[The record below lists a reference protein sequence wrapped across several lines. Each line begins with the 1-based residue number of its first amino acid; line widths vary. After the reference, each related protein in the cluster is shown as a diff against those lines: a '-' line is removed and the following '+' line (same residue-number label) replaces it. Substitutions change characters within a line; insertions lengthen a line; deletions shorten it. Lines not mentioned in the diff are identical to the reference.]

1 MISIISRNLS
11 ILFLIF
17 IFSFS
22 NLNSKISSTIVVKV
36 GNSLVT
42 SSDLENEVLTY
53 LIINQREIT
62 QENANDYKK
71 FALKNMINKLIKQN
85 EIKKYK
91 ITDYNMD
98 DLRNYQKSIAKKF
111 NTDING
117 LKKIFA
123 QNNIDYSSFVQKYK
137 TELLWNTLIYAI
149 YKNQINVN
157 IFDVENEIISET
169 ITKQEEYNLSE
180 IIILRSKYDKNKL
193 NEILNLAKNK
203 SFELAAKKFSVSDTA
218 KKGGLIGWIKRESLS
233 KENLEKIKNLNV
245 NEISEPIFTR
255 NNVLLLK
262 VNNVKMNKKIEKTNL
277 LKEKILNKKKEDKLN
292 MFSRSHF
299 SNVENLTLI
308 KFQ

>member
-1 MISIISRNLS
+1 M
-11 ILFLIF
+11 IF

-180 IIILRSKYDKNKL
+180 ITILRSKYDKNKL

>member
-180 IIILRSKYDKNKL
+180 ITILRSKYDKNKL

>member
-180 IIILRSKYDKNKL
+180 ITILRSKYDKNKL

-299 SNVENLTLI
+299 SNV
-308 KFQ
+308 

>member
-53 LIINQREIT
+53 LIINQREIS

-180 IIILRSKYDKNKL
+180 ITILRSKYDKNKL